1 MEIKYQRWLGN
12 PTEPLKQIFLLQR
25 DSKALGN
32 CQCEELNVKVILGG
46 PESTANSHLC
56 HHLKRHHPLAE
67 EDAVVSSGCS
77 PIPSVPN
84 TLLPQ
89 TV

>member
-32 CQCEELNVKVILGG
+32 CHCEELNVKVIWGG
-46 PESTANSHLC
+46 
-56 HHLKRHHPLAE
+56 LKALQTH
-67 EDAVVSSGCS
+67 
-77 PIPSVPN
+77 ISV
-84 TLLPQ
+84 TI
-89 TV
+89 